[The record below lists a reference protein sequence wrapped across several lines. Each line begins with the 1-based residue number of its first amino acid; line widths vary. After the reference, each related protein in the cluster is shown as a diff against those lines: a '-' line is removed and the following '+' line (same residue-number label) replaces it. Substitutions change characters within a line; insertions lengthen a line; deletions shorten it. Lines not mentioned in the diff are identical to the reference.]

1 MRVTGFTLAHLALQF
16 VAIYLETTSG
26 LAHFELE
33 LEQSIQ
39 RFFSAV
45 TLLLCSSLFLIIAMV
60 KKKNITNYFLYWLG
74 LVLIFFL
81 PITKMTASHENI
93 PEPIRSA
100 LHQSRIQFYAWV
112 YGIVAII
119 FPVLILKF
127 HLDLPKRSI
136 FLLVISGFTF
146 FAAAFG
152 YDLIVVYLGKSI
164 DHHTLVYIGLA
175 ILEDVLEMYGI
186 IVLVY
191 ELLSCM
197 RSELKGIGV

>member
-1 MRVTGFTLAHLALQF
+1 MRVASFTLAHLALQF

-26 LAHFELE
+26 LSLYELE

-60 KKKNITNYFLYWLG
+60 KKNITNYFLYWLG

-93 PEPIRSA
+93 PELIRSA

-152 YDLIVVYLGKSI
+152 YDLIVVYLG
-164 DHHTLVYIGLA
+164 
-175 ILEDVLEMYGI
+175 
-186 IVLVY
+186 
-191 ELLSCM
+191 
-197 RSELKGIGV
+197 